1 MSLIEK
7 YLRAVAAQL
16 PPEVREDVVAELRDE
31 IMSRVEARE
40 EGLGRPLTPDE
51 VEEELRLL
59 GHPLLVAAR
68 FGGGPMHV
76 VGPELYP
83 FWAFAV
89 KIALLVMIAITGI
102 GAVARVVLGDA
113 SAGQVIGQAFSG
125 MFWSAMGIVGLAT
138 VAGFII
144 ERQKTRPAFL
154 SRWRV
159 RDLEMFEM
167 SRMTGWMVGLGRE
180 TTAETDVG
188 ASAEAQSSRAASR
201 QSSPV
206 PGALGSAVAWGV
218 FLLWWSGLI
227 GLGIRPEDLGGRVAA
242 DDGRYASLLAEL
254 VAIAYWPVL
263 LYALARSAFHLIRV
277 VTGAPG
283 RLTAAGDAVFGAVTM
298 GFIGWFWLYS
308 PFAPLIRVDTV
319 EAFLARLSTMF
330 GNGGADIASMIMA
343 GTVFAFIAEVLNVLG
358 ALRSLVTG
366 QAR

>member
-1 MSLIEK
+1 MNLIEK

-16 PPEVREDVVAELRDE
+16 PPEARDDVIAELRDE
-31 IMSRVEARE
+31 IMSRIETRE
-40 EGLGRPLTPDE
+40 EGLGRPLADDE
-51 VEEELRLL
+51 VEDELRAL

-89 KIALLVMIAITGI
+89 KIALVMMIAITVI
-102 GAVARVVLGDA
+102 GAVARIVLGDA

-167 SRMTGWMVGLGRE
+167 SRMTGWMGGLGRE
-180 TTAETDVG
+180 M
-188 ASAEAQSSRAASR
+188 SAQSGAGEDAGETPRPKT
-201 QSSPV
+201 SPV
-206 PGALGSAVAWGV
+206 VGALGSAVAWGV
-218 FLLWWSGLI
+218 FLLWWSGL
-227 GLGIRPEDLGGRVAA
+227 LGVGIMPEDLGGRVPV
-242 DDGRYASLLAEL
+242 DDGRYATLLAEL
-254 VAIAYWPVL
+254 IAIAYWPVL

-277 VTGAPG
+277 VTGAPV

-319 EAFLARLSTMF
+319 EAFFARLSTMF
-330 GNGGADIASMIMA
+330 GHGGVQIPSLIMA
-343 GTVFAFIAEVLNVLG
+343 VTVFAFVAEVLNVLG
-358 ALRSLVTG
+358 ALRRVVTG